1 MRVVV
6 KTKNLTRKEWL
17 EYRTHGIGGSDVSII
32 AGINPFRSVH
42 ELWLEKTGQIKIEE
56 TESEYAY
63 LGTLLEPIV
72 RKEFMTRT
80 GLKVRQKHMLL
91 QSDEYPFMYAD
102 LDGVI
107 NENGEFVIFEAKT
120 ASQYKK
126 ELWEE
131 GVPAE
136 YILQVQHYMAV
147 TGAKKTYIAALIGGN
162 HFMYHVVERDEK
174 MIAKI
179 SDIADVQGGMV
190 LSRKEAKSPEDTVCE
205 YQRLTLRSFDETG
218 NIDKVELETFHACES
233 LENVLFTQTGDVVI
247 RLVSPMY
254 PVYIEAGYDGI
265 LVPSQFAVLRVKDNM
280 EIAPEYLRLCL
291 AQRIIQDRILNL
303 ESGTAQK
310 TVKIKTVLDLEIP
323 LQPLHIQQEAV
334 QIDRL
339 GRKRELMYRELIEN
353 ERILTEHLIEKM
365 IGGTNR

>member
-17 EYRTHGIGGSDVSII
+17 EYRTYGIGGSDVSII

-63 LGTLLEPIV
+63 FGTLLEPIV

-179 SDIADVQGGMV
+179 IAMEKYFWVNYVVGGLEPILDGSKATTNYV
-190 LSRKEAKSPEDTVCE
+190 NNKYNNSNGQTIELPSEALKICEEYENVSQQIKALELVKNAAANQLKGYLKEA
-205 YQRLTLRSFDETG
+205 ETG
-218 NIDKVELETFHACES
+218 TVGEHRVMWKMMYKNS
-233 LENVLFTQTGDVVI
+233 LD
-247 RLVSPMY
+247 
-254 PVYIEAGYDGI
+254 
-265 LVPSQFAVLRVKDNM
+265 
-280 EIAPEYLRLCL
+280 
-291 AQRIIQDRILNL
+291 
-303 ESGTAQK
+303 QK
-310 TVKIKTVLDLEIP
+310 
-323 LQPLHIQQEAV
+323 
-334 QIDRL
+334 R
-339 GRKRELMYRELIEN
+339 
-353 ERILTEHLIEKM
+353 
-365 IGGTNR
+365 